1 MLDRIQKGITL
12 DQARNAVKICR
23 EVGLGVFL
31 SFMAGLP
38 GETKKTLNDTEAFA
52 KELNVPFGYHYL
64 APFPGT
70 TLREELDKF
79 DLEVLTDD
87 WDQYDANR
95 AITRTSQLTRK
106 QINEFVGQFDKE
118 IEKCWEDMKKRYP
131 EGKCSDAEK
140 YKIEGDFRMRLIF
153 QLLKEDV
160 IEMHGFYIDNASSN
174 NCLPG
179 LVKRLSH
186 ILGLKAEDIEDP
198 IADMVK
204 SGYLNCQKDK
214 SAIEWFWTHNLKNCN
229 I

>member
-1 MLDRIQKGITL
+1 
-12 DQARNAVKICR
+12 
-23 EVGLGVFL
+23 
-31 SFMAGLP
+31 
-38 GETKKTLNDTEAFA
+38 
-52 KELNVPFGYHYL
+52 
-64 APFPGT
+64 
-70 TLREELDKF
+70 
-79 DLEVLTDD
+79 
-87 WDQYDANR
+87 
-95 AITRTSQLTRK
+95 
-106 QINEFVGQFDKE
+106 
-118 IEKCWEDMKKRYP
+118 
-131 EGKCSDAEK
+131 
-140 YKIEGDFRMRLIF
+140 MRLIF